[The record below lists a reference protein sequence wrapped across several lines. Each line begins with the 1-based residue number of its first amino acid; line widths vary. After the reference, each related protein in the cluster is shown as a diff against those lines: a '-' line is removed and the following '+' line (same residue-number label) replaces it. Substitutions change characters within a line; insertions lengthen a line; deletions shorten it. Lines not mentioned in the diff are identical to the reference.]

1 VILLLLCAGLGTMAM
16 ALLGWL
22 WYMNTRR
29 PPPRPLKLNRMVPLV
44 MRPNQYPT
52 NELKEHL

>member
-1 VILLLLCAGLGTMAM
+1 MAM

-44 MRPNQYPT
+44 MRSNQYPT